1 MKKKFLITSL
11 LAGTFLLSAC
21 GNKKPEL
28 PEGELGGIS
37 MNEET
42 EETKETEIKSEISE
56 KISESNNQSDIDT
69 SKIELSDLYNIG
81 SSIVTINGKT
91 TIILGNN
98 EQNFNVSVDKDLGQA
113 LYDAKDIIM
122 VYPVFENDEQYM
134 KENENRMII
143 SYVMTLHEE
152 EMLAMVEENDYSITD
167 EMAIKAKE
175 LLSEEELKELEKTI
189 EETNDS
195 CKILT
200 NYICYNKEGKC
211 LGKLTAEEINKILA
225 EKDAA
230 IEERKNSAEKIK
242 NEVSASTLLIEKDY
256 CAEGDITLINDTSR
270 NIKVTATFI
279 NFFGEYED
287 EVFFIPSNVLGTNQK
302 ISTSSDNGESFNDGT
317 IVVISDTTNEDIL
330 ANIDDDEVIK
340 VSTMTKS
347 EKISAFAYDFIY
359 NDTDAAI
366 TMYAATGD
374 SITVEAGEIVGMS
387 WVGLDEIWFE

>member
-1 MKKKFLITSL
+1 MKKKILITSL
-11 LAGTFLLSAC
+11 LTGTFLLSAC

-28 PEGELGGIS
+28 PEGELGSIS

-42 EETKETEIKSEISE
+42 EETKETETKSEISE

-91 TIILGNN
+91 TIILENN
-98 EQNFNVSVDKDLGQA
+98 GQSFNVSVDKDLGQA

-122 VYPVFENDEQYM
+122 VYPVFEKDEQYM
-134 KENENRMII
+134 KENENKIII
-143 SYVMTLHEE
+143 SYVMTLHDE
-152 EMLAMVEENDYSITD
+152 EMSAIIEENGYSITD

-200 NYICYNKEGKC
+200 NYICYDKEGKC

-242 NEVSASTLLIEKDY
+242 NKVGASTLLIEKDY

-279 NFFGEYED
+279 NVFGEYED

-302 ISTSSDNGESFNDGT
+302 ISTSPDNGESFNDGT

-330 ANIDDDEVIK
+330 SNIDDDEVIK

-359 NDTDAAI
+359 NDTDTAI

-374 SITVEAGEIVGMS
+374 SITVEAGEIAGMS